1 TSGTPPTAAQL
12 QACQTALV
20 AVGSA
25 QTTTGTAQTAVG
37 TAAQALDKA
46 VGALQK
52 AVTASAGTSGS
63 GTSGPS
69 AGTSSTGSSTRPS
82 SGTGSST
89 AGTSGS
95 SSAARTSGGGSGAGT
110 TTVASAADILSD
122 RAAIDSAQSRLDI
135 ADQNLSLVTLTS
147 PIAGTVA
154 AVSLS
159 VGSSVSAQSTSA
171 VVTVVGTDGFV
182 VSTTVPL
189 GSIDAVKV
197 GQKVAIT
204 VPSTT
209 ATLAGT
215 VSSIGVLDVSSTS
228 TPAYAVT
235 VAVSPTTEKLYG
247 GSSAQLVIT
256 VAGTDQVLTVP
267 TSAVHVDGQ
276 TATVQVLD
284 NGVARTV
291 TVQRGAVG
299 SELTQITSGLTE
311 GQKVVL
317 ADLSVPMVSST
328 RSSSSTGLLSGGNG
342 GANRQFGGTFNG
354 PPAGGVRPGG

>member
-1 TSGTPPTAAQL
+1 M
-12 QACQTALV
+12 
-20 AVGSA
+20 
-25 QTTTGTAQTAVG
+25 
-37 TAAQALDKA
+37 
-46 VGALQK
+46 
-52 AVTASAGTSGS
+52 
-63 GTSGPS
+63 
-69 AGTSSTGSSTRPS
+69 
-82 SGTGSST
+82 
-89 AGTSGS
+89 
-95 SSAARTSGGGSGAGT
+95 
-110 TTVASAADILSD
+110 
-122 RAAIDSAQSRLDI
+122 
-135 ADQNLSLVTLTS
+135 
-147 PIAGTVA
+147 A

-159 VGSSVSAQSTSA
+159 VGSTVGAQSTSA
-171 VVTVVGTDGFV
+171 VVTVVGTDGYV

-228 TPAYAVT
+228 TPSYAVT
-235 VAVSPTTEKLYG
+235 VAVSPTSEKLYG

-256 VAGTDQVLTVP
+256 VAGTGQVLTVP
-267 TSAVHVDGQ
+267 TSAVHVEGQ
-276 TATVQVLD
+276 TATVKVLD
-284 NGVARTV
+284 NGTAKDV

-342 GANRQFGGTFNG
+342 GANRQLGGGTFNG
-354 PPAGGVRPGG
+354 PPAGGAAPGR